1 MDLKSRMNVV
11 QAKMNGTVAA
21 LTYGYM
27 AHMNNAGANIIDI
40 GEDTNAVNSSNIEN
54 SACSSEMLRGLVHAF
69 QDSYKG
75 ALAVDITVCDPKYIP
90 WNCVMKDKNGIT
102 QRGAAAD
109 LFIDYPYATNG
120 GHQFSDG
127 WTTGTISSTSRRWQS
142 VCYGNDKF
150 VAVASDTNYFAYS
163 TDGIN
168 WTEGTISSTS
178 RDWHSVCYGN
188 GKFVAVAYDTYF
200 AYSTD
205 GITWTEGTISNTSR
219 RWCSVC
225 YGNGKFVTV
234 ADEGYF
240 AYSTDGITWT
250 EGKTN
255 ISSIYTRCI
264 CYGEIPL
271 VSYGDAVLRLELFET
286 LPEYNELLTSDN
298 EPYTTSDN
306 VTTEVTK

>member
-75 ALAVDITVCDPKYIP
+75 ALAVDSTVCDPKYIP

-109 LFIDYPYATNG
+109 LFIDYPYATKAHKKLGKDWSEVTIDEDKYHSWNCIYYANG
-120 GHQFSDG
+120 IFLAIGDWNYYDDYTHYAKSTDG
-127 WTTGTISSTSRRWQS
+127 IHWELGDVNTVDNFIYS

-150 VAVASDTNYFAYS
+150 VAPVFNTNKVVYS
-163 TDGIN
+163 TDGST
-168 WTEGTISSTS
+168 WTISTSGLTS
-178 RDWHSVCYGN
+178 RKWND
-188 GKFVAVAYDTYF
+188 
-200 AYSTD
+200 
-205 GITWTEGTISNTSR
+205 
-219 RWCSVC
+219 
-225 YGNGKFVTV
+225 
-234 ADEGYF
+234 
-240 AYSTDGITWT
+240 
-250 EGKTN
+250 
-255 ISSIYTRCI
+255 I
-264 CYGEIPL
+264 C
-271 VSYGDAVLRLELFET
+271 
-286 LPEYNELLTSDN
+286 
-298 EPYTTSDN
+298 
-306 VTTEVTK
+306 